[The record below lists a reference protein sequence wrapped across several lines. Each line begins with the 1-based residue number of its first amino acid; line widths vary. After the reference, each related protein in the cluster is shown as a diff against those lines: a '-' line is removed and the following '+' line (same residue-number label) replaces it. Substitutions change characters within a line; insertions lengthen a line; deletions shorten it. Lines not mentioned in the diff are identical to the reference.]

1 MIKLNGSFS
10 IIRSVEHRIKLLV
23 NIMGR
28 RKAGFR
34 KNHFFSHQR
43 RNKDNGNAAPQ
54 EKEDR
59 RPYNDI
65 IRENEK
71 FIQYYKTQNVCK
83 PEEFDEF
90 ITALKSDLTS
100 TFRITGS
107 KGVAKKMLALVEGE
121 LIKECV
127 QQEGDEKPPN
137 MYPLPWYPNKLA
149 WQLDIT
155 RKDIRRLES
164 YYKLHNFLISETE
177 HGTISRQETV
187 SMIPPLVLDI
197 QPHHKILDMCAAPGS
212 KTAQLLE
219 MLHQNEEVSI
229 PSGYVI
235 ANDVD
240 NKRCYMLVHQAKR
253 LNSPCVA
260 VINHDSA
267 MLPNMYETLPDGSKQ
282 QIQFDRILCD
292 VPCSGDG
299 TLRKNPDIWM
309 KWTPANALN
318 LHGIQYR
325 ILRRAAELLTVGG
338 RIVYSTCSINPVEN
352 EAVIHR
358 MLLEANGALELVDVS
373 NSLPG
378 LKYSPGMEH
387 WLVSSRNLEF
397 YETIEEVD
405 EKWNTTIRPQMF
417 PPKEADKGK
426 YHLNKC
432 IRILPHQQNTGA
444 FFVAVLK
451 KVAPLTKKEKKNDAV
466 METDVVE
473 EEVNDG
479 SKKRDFDERL
489 PQNQRKRRRKDVYR
503 EDPYVFFKDDE
514 PVWTDIKNFYEISGD
529 FDPQNLL
536 TRCQEGKKKNIYLTS
551 GAIRDLVVTNQDTIK
566 FINTGVKAF
575 VRCDNKNMK
584 CAFRIAN
591 DGLESIYPYIGDCR
605 KMTISNEDLKVLLA
619 NNDPKNAPAIVSL
632 SQDIQDQVENLSPGS
647 CVLIYSEKLKDN
659 DQEIP
664 MRIFISGWRGTNSLR
679 CYTTQHSTVH
689 LLRLLGGDISKYEIS
704 KFKKPDDEKPDEPAT
719 ANVVEE
725 EEK

>member
-1 MIKLNGSFS
+1 
-10 IIRSVEHRIKLLV
+10 
-23 NIMGR
+23 MGR
-28 RKAGFR
+28 RKPGFR
-34 KNHFFSHQR
+34 KNHYFSHQKR
-43 RNKDNGNAAPQ
+43 HQKDDPAQKNDERKQ
-54 EKEDR
+54 HIT
-59 RPYNDI
+59 YNDI
-65 IRENEK
+65 VRENEK
-71 FIQYYKTQNVCK
+71 FVEYYRTQNVCK
-83 PEEFDEF
+83 PEEFDQF
-90 ITALKSDLTS
+90 IQYMKTDLPS

-107 KGVAKKMLALVEGE
+107 KGVAKKMLELVEGE

-127 QQEGDEKPPN
+127 QQEGDHKPVN
-137 MYPLPWYPNKLA
+137 MFPLPWYPDKLA
-149 WQLDIT
+149 WQLELT
-155 RKDIRRLES
+155 RKDIRRLEA

-187 SMIPPLVLDI
+187 SMIPPLALDV

-219 MLHQNEEVSI
+219 LLHKNDDPI

-267 MLPNMYETLPDGSKQ
+267 CLPNMLETLADGSTQ

-325 ILRRAAELLTVGG
+325 ILRRAAELLTIGG

-358 MLLEANGALELVDVS
+358 MLVESNGALELVNAS
-373 NSLPG
+373 ESLPG
-378 LKYSPGMEH
+378 LKYTPGMED

-397 YETIEEVD
+397 YKTFEEVD
-405 EKWNTTIRPQMF
+405 EKWKTTIRPQMF
-417 PPKEADKGK
+417 PPKTKDKSK
-426 YHLNKC
+426 YHLDRC

-444 FFVAVLK
+444 FFVAVLQ
-451 KVAPLTKKEKKNDAV
+451 KVSAFTAREKKNETENV
-466 METDVVE
+466 EEETDVA
-473 EEVNDG
+473 
-479 SKKRDFDERL
+479 KKREFDERL

-503 EDPYVFFKDDE
+503 EDPYVFFKEDE
-514 PVWTDIKNFYEISGD
+514 EVWTDIKSFYNISD
-529 FDPQNLL
+529 KFDPQCLL
-536 TRCQEGKKKNIYLTS
+536 TRCNEGKKKNIYLTS
-551 GAIRDLVVTNQDTIK
+551 AAIRDLVITNQDNIK

-605 KMTISNEDLKVLLA
+605 KVTIPKEDLIVLLT
-619 NNDPKNAPAIVSL
+619 NNDPQNSPQIVSL
-632 SQDIQDQVENLSPGS
+632 SKTIQDQVENLSPGS
-647 CVLIYSEKLKDN
+647 CILVYTEKLKDEEM
-659 DQEIP
+659 QIH
-664 MRIFISGWRGTNSLR
+664 ISGWRGTTSLR

-689 LLRLLGGDISKYEIS
+689 LLRLLGGDISKYDVS
-704 KFKKPDDEKPDEPAT
+704 KFKKSDEKP
-719 ANVVEE
+719 EE
-725 EEK
+725 ECPEATNENGTALTDELK